1 MHLIVH
7 GGNAILLRMASPAT
21 ALQVAGGGDQ
31 APYDMVDKLL
41 QARSRGC
48 SPLPLQNSWCVVST
62 DSSVDK
68 RWERTKLPMSPQDC
82 NAVARIAAATS
93 PLAFCRNFAYFA
105 SNTWVAMMPFDPLGL
120 AAEGVRNLGCYHGA
134 ALLLHMCRKPSRC
147 ASAANIGAA
156 K

>member
-1 MHLIVH
+1 MLHQFSMHLIVY

-68 RWERTKLPMSPQDC
+68 RWEKDKAT
-82 NAVARIAAATS
+82 NVAAR
-93 PLAFCRNFAYFA
+93 LQCCRSHRRSNFA
-105 SNTWVAMMPFDPLGL
+105 SSVLSQL
-120 AAEGVRNLGCYHGA
+120 RLLRLQHLGCHDAFWSSRIGSWGCAQLGVLPWRGIVA
-134 ALLLHMCRKPSRC
+134 AYVS
-147 ASAANIGAA
+147 
-156 K
+156 